1 MQRVPELPGGALGG
15 RLCTQPADAGSSMT
29 QERESHPVSPDP
41 LEWGGGE
48 QSPRV
53 LLCLP
58 HSAIA
63 GNHLH
68 TAGFN

>member
-1 MQRVPELPGGALGG
+1 MVSSAPSRQILGLLWP
-15 RLCTQPADAGSSMT
+15 R
-29 QERESHPVSPDP
+29 ERESHPVSPDP

-68 TAGFN
+68 AAGFN